1 MLKTIED
8 GIYTYDIYK
17 ESVSKKKV
25 GTKEFA
31 EAVIKNLG
39 QHPSIL
45 KHVNYDK
52 NTALIIPIYQ
62 RKEAKN
68 KTLVGIDVFVH
79 WRGNNPDELAEIIK
93 QLNST
98 DAELT
103 MITNRG
109 IKVWAEGFEETFCTD
124 RWRCRFKVSHSSIPS
139 TLIMCIFHPC

>member
-1 MLKTIED
+1 M
-8 GIYTYDIYK
+8 
-17 ESVSKKKV
+17 
-25 GTKEFA
+25 
-31 EAVIKNLG
+31 G
-39 QHPSIL
+39 QQPSTL

-68 KTLVGIDVFVH
+68 KTLVDIDVFVH

-109 IKVWAEGFEETFCTD
+109 MKVWAEGFEETFCTD
-124 RWRCRFKVSHSSIPS
+124 GWRCRFKVSHSSIPS

>member
-8 GIYTYDIYK
+8 SIYTYDIYK

-103 MITNRG
+103 MITNRELKFG
-109 IKVWAEGFEETFCTD
+109 RKVLKKLSAPTAGLAVLKYHILQY
-124 RWRCRFKVSHSSIPS
+124 RRH
-139 TLIMCIFHPC
+139 